1 MSAEGEE
8 TYDIFQQGRE
18 HLRKGM
24 AAQASVMVPGHG
36 PGTRAKCFALFATK
50 TTPAEEGR
58 LDVPAHRMVDV
69 PGPRGYLGRR

>member
-8 TYDIFQQGRE
+8 TYDLFQQGRE

-36 PGTRAKCFALFATK
+36 PGTRAKCSALFATK
-50 TTPAEEGR
+50 GTPPE
-58 LDVPAHRMVDV
+58 D
-69 PGPRGYLGRR
+69 